1 MDRQTGDGRGA
12 AVLRNYPRAAP
23 DPKTAPANRAR
34 GKGRLI
40 YLAWRIIQQTPEV
53 RPERA
58 APSQP
63 PGPPGCLVDAQQ
75 LSWALVGRD
84 EVNLVSLL
92 EKHPALITEYLA
104 RHSKHTARRQQAI
117 RDVLKALQARD
128 FFSGSHSLRV
138 TAIALRFAHHLGL
151 PRRDR
156 GFLKNAGYL
165 HDLGKLRISDALL
178 RKPGGL
184 IPEER
189 ALVETHPLL
198 GEEILAPLGLRPPE
212 RELILHHH
220 ERWDGRGYPH
230 GLAGKEIP
238 FCCRLFALADAYEAL
253 TSPRPYRRQFSPAE
267 AQEEIRSQASRQFDP
282 HLVPEFLA
290 LVSAW
295 F

>member
-1 MDRQTGDGRGA
+1 MDRQTGDDRGA
-12 AVLRNYPRAAP
+12 AVWRNYPRAAP
-23 DPKTAPANRAR
+23 DPETAPANRAR
-34 GKGRLI
+34 GKGRLLH
-40 YLAWRIIQQTPEV
+40 LAWRIIQQTPGV
-53 RPERA
+53 RPVRA
-58 APSQP
+58 APSPP
-63 PGPPGCLVDAQQ
+63 PGAQSCQVDAPQ

-92 EKHPALITEYLA
+92 EKYPALIAEYLG
-104 RHSKHTARRQQAI
+104 RHSKPTARRRQAL

-138 TAIALRFAHHLGL
+138 TAIALRFAHYLGL
-151 PRRDR
+151 PRRDL
-156 GFLKNAGYL
+156 GFLKTAGYL
-165 HDLGKLRISDALL
+165 HDLGKLRISEALL

-184 IPEER
+184 LPEER
-189 ALVETHPLL
+189 AAVETHPHL
-198 GEEILAPLGLRPPE
+198 GDEILAPLSLRPQE
-212 RELILHHH
+212 RELILYHH
-220 ERWDGRGYPH
+220 ERWDGRGYPR

-253 TSPRPYRRQFSPAE
+253 TSPRPYRRRFSPAE